1 MTSRHQTET
10 SLQSASTPHGQQPVS
25 ANAEAAYDRLT
36 GYGFARRYVKGKIV
50 ADIDLEG
57 LGYGSRLLAETAE
70 SVTALSDIPE
80 AIELA
85 STVYSAPNVS
95 YRRVNLPQ
103 LPLPEG
109 RLDVVVALGV
119 VESLKHPE
127 ELVKEARRV
136 LNDGGVF
143 VISARDKQ
151 TNERHHRASND
162 GGRREMYVPELRELL
177 ERHFGQIRIY
187 RQAAVAGGLVFPV
200 SEEVTGAP
208 VETARFS
215 LTDPRLGVGPLVTR
229 SVIAVCSDAAEV
241 LGEEEQPY
249 LLLDRDRRVFDEC
262 EERAEDIE
270 LLRGE
275 IRQIQET
282 EVQAFIEAGRAHKL
296 PSGLLVRLTPQIL
309 LHYLVLHYLYENQQ
323 ESSDKIRPRQGPDIE
338 KARRRRDLAI
348 EQTIEETTRYGDLI
362 VEEMLHR
369 RNLVLEQIIHRR
381 NIIQGNI
388 YAIRQKG
395 AVGSAK
401 GAYKRLSALYRRL
414 VVRQKPQSSWPH
426 RKRNREQTPS
436 TQPKHPR
443 GLVPPLQ

>member
-1 MTSRHQTET
+1 
-10 SLQSASTPHGQQPVS
+10 
-25 ANAEAAYDRLT
+25 
-36 GYGFARRYVKGKIV
+36 
-50 ADIDLEG
+50 
-57 LGYGSRLLAETAE
+57 
-70 SVTALSDIPE
+70 
-80 AIELA
+80 
-85 STVYSAPNVS
+85 
-95 YRRVNLPQ
+95 
-103 LPLPEG
+103 
-109 RLDVVVALGV
+109 
-119 VESLKHPE
+119 
-127 ELVKEARRV
+127 
-136 LNDGGVF
+136 
-143 VISARDKQ
+143 
-151 TNERHHRASND
+151 
-162 GGRREMYVPELRELL
+162 MYVPELRELL

-282 EVQAFIEAGRAHKL
+282 EVQAFIEAVKVRQT
-296 PSGLLVRLTPQIL
+296 LVREL
-309 LHYLVLHYLYENQQ
+309 LRSPYSYRKLIFEELRY
-323 ESSDKIRPRQGPDIE
+323 
-338 KARRRRDLAI
+338 RRSI
-348 EQTIEETTRYGDLI
+348 F
-362 VEEMLHR
+362 
-369 RNLVLEQIIHRR
+369 
-381 NIIQGNI
+381 QGNI

-414 VVRQKPQSSWPH
+414 IQRQRP
-426 RKRNREQTPS
+426 
-436 TQPKHPR
+436 
-443 GLVPPLQ
+443 

>member
-1 MTSRHQTET
+1 
-10 SLQSASTPHGQQPVS
+10 VS

-80 AIELA
+80 ASSMA

-143 VISARDKQ
+143 VISAMDKQ
-151 TNERHHRASND
+151 TNTIERNRREDAD
-162 GGRREMYVPELRELL
+162 GWREMYVPELRELL

-282 EVQAFIEAGRAHKL
+282 EVRAFLEAGRAHKL
-296 PSGLLVRLTPQIL
+296 PFGLLVRLTPQIL
-309 LHYLVLHYLYENQQ
+309 LHYLVLHYLYGNQR
-323 ESSDKIRPRQGPDIE
+323 ESSDKVRSRRGPDID
-338 KARRRRDLAI
+338 KARRRRDLA
-348 EQTIEETTRYGDLI
+348 IEETTRYGDLI

-414 VVRQKPQSSWPH
+414 VVRQKPHQSSWPH

-436 TQPKHPR
+436 TQPNHPR